1 MKKDVLIT
9 IKGLQSYEDQ
19 DDDTIE
25 LVTTGTYYKKDDDY
39 YIVYKESELT
49 GLGETTT
56 TVKVEPNRVTVIRFG
71 DTKSHMIFEEG
82 EKHIS
87 YYDTGVGALTVG
99 VSTRQIRKSLNDFHA
114 TIVIDYAM
122 EINNSVVGENAFNIS
137 VKEV

>member
-1 MKKDVLIT
+1 MKKEVLIT

-19 DDDTIE
+19 EDDSIE
-25 LVTTGTYYKKDDDY
+25 LVTTGTYYKKDGDY

-56 TVKVEPNRVTVIRFG
+56 TVKIEPNRVTVIRFG
-71 DTKSHMIFEEG
+71 DTRSHMIFEEG
-82 EKHIS
+82 EKHVS
-87 YYDTGVGALTVG
+87 YYDTGAVALTIG
-99 VSTRQIRKSLNDFHA
+99 ISAKRIRKSVNDFHA
-114 TIVIDYAM
+114 SVIIDYAM

>member
-9 IKGLQSYEDQ
+9 IKGLQNYEDQ
-19 DDDTIE
+19 DEDSIE
-25 LVTTGTYYKKDDDY
+25 LVTNGTYYKKDNDY

-56 TVKVEPNRVTVIRFG
+56 TVKIEPERVTIIRFG
-71 DTKSHMIFEEG
+71 DTQSHMIFEEG

-87 YYDTGVGALTVG
+87 YYDTGAGALTIG
-99 VSTRQIRKSLNDFHA
+99 VSTRQIRKTVNDCHA
-114 TIVIDYAM
+114 SIMIDYSM
-122 EINNSVVGENAFNIS
+122 EINNSQIGENAFNIS

>member
-87 YYDTGVGALTVG
+87 YYVP
-99 VSTRQIRKSLNDFHA
+99 
-114 TIVIDYAM
+114 
-122 EINNSVVGENAFNIS
+122 
-137 VKEV
+137 